1 MALSEESLFDCPI
14 TNRLLSMA
22 TSTDSAIVQDRE
34 ELRQHIARILE
45 HRAEALANDAT
56 AVSPFGAV
64 EGGDDELLARLASLL
79 LRLLISAARDGRIDA
94 RSADVSDLRRTVRD
108 RRLPVPDLFNLVY
121 LLERAALDELALDES
136 FGVTSEPW
144 PSIAQI
150 IRRASF
156 AIVSAFADRLSQ
168 EAGEDAL
175 MDALT
180 TLHTRPVLLAV
191 LEKEIQRSERF
202 GHPFA
207 LIVFD
212 VDRLAEINEKHGY
225 GLGDRVIERIGIVLR
240 NYFREQDWV
249 TRCAGDR
256 FAVLLPETQQEH
268 AAQLAER
275 VRVTVEE
282 RLALRDHRTDE
293 QVPVTVSVAL
303 VSLEAVDA
311 SIRADAVMREAEQ
324 AVNRAK
330 LGGRNRVERVDI
342 NVKTSLPPSRDVAE
356 L

>member
-1 MALSEESLFDCPI
+1 MALS
-14 TNRLLSMA
+14 A
-22 TSTDSAIVQDRE
+22 DSGNVQDRE
-34 ELRQHIARILE
+34 ALRRHIARHLE
-45 HRAEALANDAT
+45 ERAEAVASDAT
-56 AVSPFGAV
+56 AVFPFAGVDHADA
-64 EGGDDELLARLASLL
+64 ESAIRLATLI
-79 LRLLISAARDGRIDA
+79 LRLLITAARDGQVDA
-94 RSADVSDLRRTVRD
+94 RSGDVSDLRRMARD
-108 RRLPVPDLFNLVY
+108 QRVPIAELFGLVY

-136 FGVTSEPW
+136 FGATSEPW
-144 PSIAQI
+144 PALAQI
-150 IRRASF
+150 VRRSSF
-156 AIVSAFADRLSQ
+156 AVVGAFAERLAH

-175 MDALT
+175 SDRLT
-180 TLHTRPVLLAV
+180 TLHTRPVLLAA

-207 LIVFD
+207 LIVVD
-212 VDRLAEINEKHGY
+212 VDRLQQINERHGY

-249 TRCAGDR
+249 TRCGGDT

-282 RLALRDHRTDE
+282 RLALRDYRTEE
-293 QVPVTVSVAL
+293 QVPVTVSVAV

-311 SIRADAVMREAEQ
+311 SLHAEAVLREAEQ
-324 AVNRAK
+324 AVSRAK
-330 LGGRNRVERVDI
+330 LGGRNRVEHVGI
-342 NVKTSLPPSRDVAE
+342 NVKTSLPPARDAGAP

>member
-1 MALSEESLFDCPI
+1 MSF
-14 TNRLLSMA
+14 
-22 TSTDSAIVQDRE
+22 SADTHNVQERE
-34 ELRQHIARILE
+34 EFRQHIARLLAD
-45 HRAEALANDAT
+45 RAEAVSADAT
-56 AVSPFGAV
+56 ALFPFAGV
-64 EGGDDELLARLASLL
+64 EGGDAELAGRLATLIL
-79 LRLLISAARDGRIDA
+79 QLLIAAISDGEIDP
-94 RSADVSDLRRTVRD
+94 RSADVSDLRRVARD
-108 RRLPVPDLFNLVY
+108 RQLPPRELFGLVY
-121 LLERAALDELALDES
+121 LLERAALDDLALDES
-136 FGVTSEPW
+136 FGATSEPW
-144 PSIAQI
+144 PAIAQLV
-150 IRRASF
+150 RRSSFAVLASF
-156 AIVSAFADRLSQ
+156 AERLAQ

-175 MDALT
+175 TDALT
-180 TLHTRPVLLAV
+180 TLHTRPVLLAA

-207 LIVFD
+207 LILFD
-212 VDRLAEINEKHGY
+212 VDHLADINAKHGY
-225 GLGDRVIERIGIVLR
+225 GLGDRVLERIGIVLR

-256 FAVLLPETQQEH
+256 FAVLLPETQQEP

-282 RLALRDHRTDE
+282 RLALRDHRSDD
-293 QVPVTVSVAL
+293 QVPVTVSVAM

-311 SIRADAVMREAEQ
+311 SIRADAVLREAEQ

-342 NVKTSLPPSRDVAE
+342 NVKTSAPPLRDVAE

>member
-1 MALSEESLFDCPI
+1 MAPSS
-14 TNRLLSMA
+14 
-22 TSTDSAIVQDRE
+22 DSGNVQDRE
-34 ELRQHIARILE
+34 ELRQHIARILQQ
-45 HRAEALANDAT
+45 RAEALATDTT
-56 AVSPFGAV
+56 AISSVGAA
-64 EGGDDELLARLASLL
+64 EGADPELTRRLASLL
-79 LRLLISAARDGRIDA
+79 VHLLIVAARDGGIDP
-94 RSADVSDLRRTVRD
+94 RSPDVSDLRRTARD
-108 RRLPVPDLFNLVY
+108 RRLAVTELFGLVY

-150 IRRASF
+150 IRRSSF
-156 AIVSAFADRLSQ
+156 GVVAGFAERLAQ

-175 MDALT
+175 TDALT

-202 GHPFA
+202 GHAFA

-212 VDRLAEINEKHGY
+212 VDRLAEINDRHGY

-249 TRCAGDR
+249 TRCSGDK

-282 RLALRDHRTDE
+282 RLALRDHRSNE
-293 QVPVTVSVAL
+293 PVPVTVSVAV

-311 SIRADAVMREAEQ
+311 SIHADLVMREADQ

-342 NVKTSLPPSRDVAE
+342 NVKTSLPPARNAGAE